1 MIIPIDELPS
11 ATLDAIIEEFVL
23 REGTDYG
30 ANECSLVEK
39 IAQVKNQL
47 LTGAVVL
54 VFSELYETVNIVP
67 FDHISQ

>member
-1 MIIPIDELPS
+1 MVIPIDELPS

-23 REGTDYG
+23 REGTEYG
-30 ANECSLVEK
+30 ADECSLAEK

-67 FDHISQ
+67 FDNISQ

>member
-23 REGTDYG
+23 REGTEYG
-30 ANECSLVEK
+30 ADECSLAEK

-67 FDHISQ
+67 FENISQ